1 MNSEDRGRSRRGC
14 LPAVIIAG
22 GAVLVVAAWAA
33 IVLARGARDPTSTAY
48 QLLAVIRGEKGT
60 ELAVTEIIVDR
71 LARKAGVPAD
81 ETAALKRELVPI
93 SEELPRLSEGEKEK
107 LAMLIRGS
115 IEDGRLTD
123 DEIAAIRDYS
133 YRSARDGNA
142 KP

>member
-1 MNSEDRGRSRRGC
+1 MNSEDRVRSRRGC
-14 LPAVIIAG
+14 LIAIIIAG
-22 GAVLVVAAWAA
+22 VAVLVVATLAA
-33 IVLARGARDPTSTAY
+33 IVLARGADDPTSTAY
-48 QLLAVIRGEKGT
+48 VILSVIKGEKDA

-71 LARKAGVPAD
+71 LARKAGVPAE

-93 SEELPRLSEGEKEK
+93 SDELPRLSEGEKEK
-107 LAMLIRGS
+107 LAMLIRAG

>member
-1 MNSEDRGRSRRGC
+1 
-14 LPAVIIAG
+14 V
-22 GAVLVVAAWAA
+22 VVAAWAA
-33 IVLARGARDPTSTAY
+33 IVLARGADDPTSTAY
-48 QLLAVIRGEKGT
+48 VILSVIRGEKDA
-60 ELAVTEIIVDR
+60 ELAVTEVIVDR

-81 ETAALKRELVPI
+81 ETAALKRELGPI

-115 IEDGRLTD
+115 IEDGRLTEG
-123 DEIAAIRDYS
+123 EIAAIRDYS